1 MVWTLCQS
9 LWGDIP
15 DAFKANPSAHDL
27 ANGQKKTSSSS
38 SSSDVSSQYEL
49 EQMRKRLLSEWLSD
63 VSSHRVERECRLIKF
78 NGKTGGNTYLQSIF
92 SMLTVNRVMDA
103 CLTAVDNGD
112 FRLALLLSQS
122 THGGG
127 GGGGGNETVRRMIK
141 KQLNE
146 WSTSQVWA

>member
-15 DAFKANPSAHDL
+15 DAFKANSNTHDL
-27 ANGQKKTSSSS
+27 INGKK
-38 SSSDVSSQYEL
+38 SDVSSSQYEL

-78 NGKTGGNTYLQSIF
+78 NGKTGGNTYLQAIF

-141 KQLNE
+141 KQLDE
-146 WSTSQVWA
+146 WSTSQVCQKNKKFLN